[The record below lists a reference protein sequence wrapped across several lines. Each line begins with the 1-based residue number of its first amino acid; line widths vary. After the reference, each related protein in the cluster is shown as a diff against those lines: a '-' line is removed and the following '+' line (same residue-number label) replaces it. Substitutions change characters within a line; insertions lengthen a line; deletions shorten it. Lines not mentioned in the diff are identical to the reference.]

1 MATNVDDMPLE
12 DLASP
17 RSPGDMENEDQEYN
31 PQEEEVK
38 GKQPVRNG
46 KPMSKATQQ
55 TGIDNKNVVNCK
67 VFLPDGETVSVDLD
81 VSTHSRCPLS

>member
-17 RSPGDMENEDQEYN
+17 RSPGDMENEQEYN

-38 GKQPVRNG
+38 GKQPVGNG
-46 KPMSKATQQ
+46 KSMSKAAQQ

-81 VSTHSRCPLS
+81 VSTRSRCPLS